1 MVNGCV
7 QVKIK
12 KKTHKKFK
20 QLQRLYGFKEE
31 RDITFSEI
39 LEDMMEKKFKEF
51 DGMKITREN

>member
-12 KKTHKKFK
+12 KETHKKFK
-20 QLQRLYGFKEE
+20 QLQRLYGFKEN

-39 LEDMMEKKFKEF
+39 LETMMENEFKIFDDKK
-51 DGMKITREN
+51 IVRET